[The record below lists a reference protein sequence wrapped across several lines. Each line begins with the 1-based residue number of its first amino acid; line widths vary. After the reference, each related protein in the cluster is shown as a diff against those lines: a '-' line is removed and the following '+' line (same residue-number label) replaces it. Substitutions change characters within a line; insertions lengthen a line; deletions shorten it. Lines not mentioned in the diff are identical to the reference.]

1 MAAKTQTQLSKRL
14 LSLTHV
20 AVYLDRPVSS
30 VRTLIWNGKLPY
42 VQEGR
47 KMYVDVR
54 DLDLYIERAKTTM
67 L

>member
-1 MAAKTQTQLSKRL
+1 
-14 LSLTHV
+14 
-20 AVYLDRPVSS
+20 
-30 VRTLIWNGKLPY
+30 LIWNGKLPY